1 LCRHRYYISTQKI
14 GFFSNIYI
22 YIQDKWYNF
31 EDNLVFSHEIGEKL
45 GIQWCMGQ
53 RLDLGLA
60 PTLDWPAWILI
71 EGLDLI
77 ASGRITVVC
86 SNYPTYT
93 YTWICACVEFFLSGD
108 TQYFMTRYTWCICF

>member
-1 LCRHRYYISTQKI
+1 MCRHRYYISTQKI

-77 ASGRITVVC
+77 ASGRITAVC

-93 YTWICACVEFFLSGD
+93 YTWICACVEFFLSRD